1 MKGLSVSFRPRSPIT
16 RLAHMG
22 VNWWICAIGARA
34 YRFNIPIHIYPPKRH
49 HVLFLGISFR
59 PHDFL
64 FDQVELS
71 VPMFFRPLFFL
82 GFPFWVFML
91 NTSIY
96 ILMMFVM
103 MVLNISHIISTSSSG
118 SRRRLGLGF
127 RAQGQAAKSLRDFL
141 WEQLVCD
148 RVTESKPRCK
158 GFKLVWGGVHRWK
171 RINKFVQGRFCE
183 RYVK

>member
-1 MKGLSVSFRPRSPIT
+1 
-16 RLAHMG
+16 
-22 VNWWICAIGARA
+22 
-34 YRFNIPIHIYPPKRH
+34 
-49 HVLFLGISFR
+49 
-59 PHDFL
+59 
-64 FDQVELS
+64 
-71 VPMFFRPLFFL
+71 
-82 GFPFWVFML
+82 ML

-158 GFKLVWGGVHRWK
+158 GFKLV
-171 RINKFVQGRFCE
+171 
-183 RYVK
+183 